1 MERNHTHYLTPTHIN
16 PPTKNG
22 VKKSAYD
29 ALRALLFEPPGNS
42 GGEL

>member
-1 MERNHTHYLTPTHIN
+1 MDSKHTHYLTPIHII

-29 ALRALLFEPPGNS
+29 ALRALLSEPPENS